1 MANYRSFYLPLHIM
15 IKNVAKIF
23 CLIAVVM
30 IVGCQDYG
38 NKHYYHELEKIEH
51 RQNREL
57 ARREIMAL
65 QKEIVSY
72 PDYIKMYHQLLVAE
86 LNEEAT
92 PYRNMD
98 VARQLVDYYE
108 QTTDREK
115 LTRSYII
122 AGHIFANCN
131 DGPKALSYYYKAE
144 ELLDEQKDPEM
155 QNRLYSKMAYLFL
168 RHNMPDQART
178 YATRSQNYCWHNKD
192 TLGMIQALRY
202 ISETYKQ
209 VPGNELANLEEAYK
223 LAKQSQQYELQK
235 ELIIDIASCYCDN
248 ERYRMA
254 LNYLRPL
261 KNKLPQN
268 DRHRVDA
275 LLAKA
280 YYHIGNGDS
289 ASIFAQRALED
300 GNSVSKRDAHEVL
313 AHIAIQQGHRDAAN
327 EHFSKYKELNDA
339 LNRIQSNETI
349 AQMDAFYHNQKQ
361 AEENARLRFDN
372 SHKQNVIVIVIACL
386 LVLIILFGT
395 YFQRHRRKQEL
406 MALRILQLEE
416 FKLAY
421 EKTDENERS
430 QTEQSIQ
437 QTAIYQRLVTMEES
451 DHPNDEEWQ
460 ALTDAINQAY
470 PQFTPRLLSLCK
482 LTSHEYHVCL
492 LLKAGFE
499 PIRIANLTLRSK
511 AAVSTVRSRLYEKA
525 FGKKGSAKDWDEVI
539 RTL

>member
-1 MANYRSFYLPLHIM
+1 MNTRRKVFPLHHVKRI
-15 IKNVAKIF
+15 V
-23 CLIAVVM
+23 LIGACALTLVL
-30 IVGCQDYG
+30 IVSCQDYG
-38 NKHYYHELEKIEH
+38 NKHYYHELEKIDH
-51 RQNREL
+51 RQNRNL
-57 ARREIMAL
+57 ARQEITAL
-65 QKEIVSY
+65 KDEIASY

-86 LNEEAT
+86 LNEEVM
-92 PYRNMD
+92 PYRNME
-98 VARQLVDYYE
+98 VARTLVDYYANSG
-108 QTTDREK
+108 DRDK
-115 LTRSYII
+115 LIRSYII

-131 DGPKALSYYYKAE
+131 DGPKALSYYYLAE
-144 ELLDEQKDPEM
+144 EMADKDNRPELL
-155 QNRLYSKMAYLFL
+155 NHLYAKMAYLFL
-168 RHNMPDQART
+168 HHNMHQQAKT
-178 YATRSQNYCWHNKD
+178 YATYALSYSKAQKD

-202 ISETYKQ
+202 ISKSYQ
-209 VPGNELANLEEAYK
+209 YVQGNEISNLEAARQ
-223 LAKQSQQYELQK
+223 LAKEARLYDEQR
-235 ELIIDIASCYCDN
+235 ELIIDIANIYCDN
-248 ERYRMA
+248 EHYHSA
-254 LNYLRPL
+254 LPYLRPL
-261 KNKLPQN
+261 MSKQPNSAN
-268 DRHRVDA
+268 HRVDA
-275 LLAKA
+275 LLAKI
-280 YYHIGNGDS
+280 YYNIGKSDS
-289 ASIFAQRALED
+289 ALIFAQRALD
-300 GNSVSKRDAHEVL
+300 YGNSISKRDAHEVL
-313 AHIAIQQGHRDAAN
+313 AHIAIRQGQHEAAD

-339 LNRIQSNETI
+339 LNRIQNSEAV

-361 AEENARLRFDN
+361 SEENARLRFEN

-386 LVLIILFGT
+386 IVLIILFGT
-395 YFQRHRRKQEL
+395 YIQRHRRKQEL

-460 ALTDAINQAY
+460 ALADAINQAY

-499 PIRIANLTLRSK
+499 PVRIATLTLRSK